1 MSNFVIHREHG
12 ISKAQAF
19 EITEDWIV
27 SAEKDYKMHCDVVRS
42 DEQIRVNF
50 SRAGV
55 TGTLT
60 VDDKVFDMQAKLEF
74 LSSVAVKPPTSGGGY
89 KATPQSC
96 LHTDGI

>member
-60 VDDKVFDMQAKLEF
+60 VDDKVFNMQAKLGF
-74 LSSVAVKPPTSGGGY
+74 LFKSFLPLIEKTVNQNLDNALQAVK
-89 KATPQSC
+89 
-96 LHTDGI
+96 DR